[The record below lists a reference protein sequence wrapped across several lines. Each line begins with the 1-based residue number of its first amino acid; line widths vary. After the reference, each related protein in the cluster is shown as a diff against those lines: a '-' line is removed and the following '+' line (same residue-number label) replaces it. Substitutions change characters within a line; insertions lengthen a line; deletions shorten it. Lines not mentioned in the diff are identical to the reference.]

1 MSTSTRATRV
11 AATRD
16 AIITT
21 AERLFAEHGVAAV
34 SNRQISE
41 AAGQGNNTAVGYHFG
56 TKGDLVRAIA
66 ERHLA
71 RIEAA
76 RIERIAALPDEPGLR
91 EWVECFVMPTMDH
104 LGTLGERTWFARFAA
119 QVLAEP
125 STREV
130 IADQAMGAPSL
141 RQVTAGLDRCL
152 PDLPAEVL
160 SERKEMVA
168 QLAVVVPAVREAR
181 LAAGASTARDT
192 WHEAGL
198 GLVDAIVGLYEAE
211 YTGPRELPAGALT
224 RSSTA
229 VNAHA
234 RSSSTVGSSVPMSR
248 CNQSVSLIRQPNPVA
263 PASSPVVELSIGLD
277 PDRGAD
283 GLLQYLEFLRTG
295 GERSQKVA
303 WQSA

>member
-56 TKGDLVRAIA
+56 TKGDLVRAIV

-91 EWVECFVMPTMDH
+91 EWVECFVMPTIDH

-211 YTGPRELPAGALT
+211 YTGPRELPAGSVDEVEHCGECSCALVIHGRFECANVAMQPVRVIDPT
-224 RSSTA
+224 IESGG
-229 VNAHA
+229 A
-234 RSSSTVGSSVPMSR
+234 RLDFASGEGDTTPR
-248 CNQSVSLIRQPNPVA
+248 IREHVWQHPP
-263 PASSPVVELSIGLD
+263 LRRLD
-277 PDRGAD
+277 DR
-283 GLLQYLEFLRTG
+283 LHPR
-295 GERSQKVA
+295 
-303 WQSA
+303 